1 MGEGLPIKSQ
11 CFFDNMNCMFFLWMW
26 GLIFVIN
33 WHKCSRF
40 AVQRIWWASRR
51 LPSAP
56 WSERSLTMLIG
67 STSNLF
73 FFQLLNI
80 HSHIRSERACLL
92 VDNIERLLDYG
103 PIGPRYSNTTLQAL
117 LVLFKKVWT
126 DWELASK
133 YLFPGAAKGKKVTHS
148 SYIISKRNSGPGA
161 VFQRESMTL
170 MLLYADGDDPLF
182 YGCAPCSKSL
192 HCRTFDGCDQKIR
205 GK

>member
-1 MGEGLPIKSQ
+1 MPV
-11 CFFDNMNCMFFLWMW
+11 C
-26 GLIFVIN
+26 
-33 WHKCSRF
+33 
-40 AVQRIWWASRR
+40 WWTILRDFWTTVPLARDTPTPPSRR
-51 LPSAP
+51 
-56 WSERSLTMLIG
+56 SLSSSKRCELIG
-67 STSNLF
+67 NRPQSP
-73 FFQLLNI
+73 
-80 HSHIRSERACLL
+80 C
-92 VDNIERLLDYG
+92 
-103 PIGPRYSNTTLQAL
+103 PCP
-117 LVLFKKVWT
+117 

-133 YLFPGAAKGKKVTHS
+133 YLFPGAAKRETATHS